1 MTIPEFTD
9 DELDEMLK
17 RLLQLHQGKEKALPR
32 WELVTSVYGAG
43 ADMPQNDSNL
53 QDRQIRYSVERLR
66 SHGWIICD
74 LGTGR
79 GRYLASTE
87 EEYREFRTHYLKPLR
102 ARAKVIKLMDKAALL
117 KFPNMLQP
125 PLFDLDELTEVLE

>member
-1 MTIPEFTD
+1 MRPA
-9 DELDEMLK
+9 
-17 RLLQLHQGKEKALPR
+17 ALSADHRVPVVRDPR
-32 WELVTSVYGAG
+32 I
-43 ADMPQNDSNL
+43 N
-53 QDRQIRYSVERLR
+53 
-66 SHGWIICD
+66 